1 MTARTRKRR
10 RTFLAQGKFVVGVV
24 IVGIILLFVVVAP
37 LLDPTSP
44 TALGPDVLAPPSSS
58 HWLGTTQTG
67 EDVFAQ
73 LANGGQVSLMVGA
86 LSGLIAT
93 VFAVLVG
100 VISGYTGKAVDAVL
114 STVTMIF
121 LVIPGLPLLIV
132 IAGYLPSKG
141 MAAIAVVI
149 AITSW
154 AVGARSIRAQTLSL
168 RSADY
173 VVAARASGEV
183 TWRILVREIVVNE
196 ITLIATTFLFTVIA
210 GVLTEAG
217 LSFLGLSSLTTV
229 SWGTMLYFAQNQQ
242 ALLLGAW
249 WWFVPPGLCI
259 ALFGTG
265 LALVN
270 FGLDEWANPRLRRAA
285 ASERMPIEPIGP
297 VQEPDAA
304 AVSGS
309 GLMPASAVVTV
320 RGLSVAYGERQAVR
334 EASLT
339 IHRGEILG
347 LAGESGSGKSTLTNA
362 IARVLRPPGRVVAGS
377 VTYHGSDGA
386 VDMVRMPE
394 DRLRH
399 IRWSKIS
406 MVFQSAMSSL
416 NPVMRIGPQFDDV
429 LRVHRPR
436 LGRRD
441 REALIRRALERVSL
455 DGGVASRYP
464 HELSGGMRQ
473 RAAIALALL
482 LSPDLVIM
490 DEPTTALDVLV
501 QRQIL
506 DQLLTLQRQDD
517 FAVIF
522 TTHDL
527 ALLLELCDTIAVMR
541 YGEVVDYGPVGRIR
555 SDPSHPYT
563 RELLGAIPD
572 ARLESAG

>member
-1 MTARTRKRR
+1 VA
-10 RTFLAQGKFVVGVV
+10 
-24 IVGIILLFVVVAP
+24 IVGLILLFVIVAP
-37 LLDPTSP
+37 ILDSTSP
-44 TALGPDVLAPPSSS
+44 TALGPDVLAPPSSA

-73 LANGGQVSLMVGA
+73 LAHGGQVSLMVGA

-100 VISGYTGKAVDAVL
+100 VISGYTGRAVDAVL

-196 ITLIATTFLFTVIA
+196 VTLIATTFLFTVIA

-270 FGLDEWANPRLRRAA
+270 FGLDEWANPRLRRPA
-285 ASERMPIEPIGP
+285 ASERTLDEPVAEQGSAA
-297 VQEPDAA
+297 DAA
-304 AVSGS
+304 PADLSAQAVIAVRDLSVVYGTR
-309 GLMPASAVVTV
+309 PAV
-320 RGLSVAYGERQAVR
+320 RGAG
-334 EASLT
+334 LT

-362 IARVLRPPGRVVAGS
+362 IARVLRAPGR
-377 VTYHGSDGA
+377 
-386 VDMVRMPE
+386 
-394 DRLRH
+394 
-399 IRWSKIS
+399 
-406 MVFQSAMSSL
+406 
-416 NPVMRIGPQFDDV
+416 
-429 LRVHRPR
+429 
-436 LGRRD
+436 GRRRFGD
-441 REALIRRALERVSL
+441 LQRSGRPGRHAAATGGPVAADPLVEDL
-455 DGGVASRYP
+455 DGLPERD
-464 HELSGGMRQ
+464 EL
-473 RAAIALALL
+473 A
-482 LSPDLVIM
+482 
-490 DEPTTALDVLV
+490 EP
-501 QRQIL
+501 
-506 DQLLTLQRQDD
+506 
-517 FAVIF
+517 
-522 TTHDL
+522 
-527 ALLLELCDTIAVMR
+527 
-541 YGEVVDYGPVGRIR
+541 G
-555 SDPSHPYT
+555 
-563 RELLGAIPD
+563 
-572 ARLESAG
+572 